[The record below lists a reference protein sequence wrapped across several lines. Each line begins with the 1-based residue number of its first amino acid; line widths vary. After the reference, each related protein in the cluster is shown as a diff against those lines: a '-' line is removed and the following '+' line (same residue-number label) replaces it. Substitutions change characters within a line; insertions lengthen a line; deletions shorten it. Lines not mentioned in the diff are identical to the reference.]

1 MKTPL
6 VSVVMVVCNVDRF
19 LAESIESILGQTFKD
34 FEFIIVDF
42 GSTDQTKAIVAGY
55 AAKDERIRLHE
66 IPNCG
71 LGAARNAACAVAQG
85 RYIAVMDADDVSLP
99 NRLQLQTDF
108 LEKHPEI
115 CLVGGATEW
124 IDATGKSLGI
134 HRFPTEDHNITSRLV
149 SQFPFCH
156 PTVLFRAQAFVE
168 VGGYRLPFVF
178 AEDYDLW
185 LRLIEHF
192 SCANLSEVV
201 LKYRIH
207 LYQVQTRKSRQQ
219 TLCLLAAQASASLR
233 RSGKSDLFN
242 SIQEITP
249 EVLAGLGVTRAKQ
262 TVTADR
268 DWIRALYEAG
278 DFAIALQAATQAL
291 QSAEWKSAERWEIAS
306 MRRTVARLYWKER
319 RFARCSLTAVH
330 ALIARPTMLG
340 RPVKQLLRWFR
351 LRRETSRRARS
362 QRVYP
367 GSEFPEIGS
376 SGGFPKRGAGEVGGA
391 KLPAF
396 DSSEKQM
403 RCQKT
408 N

>member
-6 VSVVMVVCNVDRF
+6 VSVAMVVCNVDRF
-19 LAESIESILGQTFKD
+19 LAESIESVLAQTFKD

-42 GSTDQTKAIVAGY
+42 GSTDQTKAIVSGY

-71 LGAARNAACAVAQG
+71 LGTARNAACALAKG

-99 NRLQLQTDF
+99 NRLQLQVDF

-134 HRFPTEDHNITSRLV
+134 HRFPTEDHNINSRLV

-156 PTVLFRAQAFVE
+156 PTVLLRTQAFAE

-178 AEDYDLW
+178 GEDYDLW

-192 SCANLSEVV
+192 RCANLSQVV

-207 LYQVQTRKSRQQ
+207 RYQVQTRKSRQQ

-249 EVLAGLGVTRAKQ
+249 DVLAGLGVTKAKQ
-262 TVTADR
+262 RVTADR

-278 DFAIALQAATQAL
+278 DFATALQAATQAL
-291 QSAEWKSAERWEIAS
+291 QSDEWRSAEGWEIAS
-306 MRRTVARLYWKER
+306 MRRTVACLYWKER
-319 RFARCSLTAVH
+319 RFAMCSLTAIR
-330 ALIARPTMLG
+330 ALIERPTMLG
-340 RPVKQLLRWFR
+340 RPVKQLLRWVR
-351 LRRETSRRARS
+351 LRQESSSRARS
-362 QRVYP
+362 QRVYA
-367 GSEFPEIGS
+367 GSEPPEIGS
-376 SGGFPKRGAGEVGGA
+376 SGGFPERGAGEVGGA